1 VLATRNPRLMD
12 GTLQRLTAYAPPVN
26 VLVVDDP
33 PVIGA
38 ALLGLDAIG
47 ASHDAEM
54 AVRTAL
60 LTRTHTSW
68 SPEDR
73 LADHEYLD
81 T

>member
-1 VLATRNPRLMD
+1 
-12 GTLQRLTAYAPPVN
+12 
-26 VLVVDDP
+26 VV
-33 PVIGA
+33 GA

-47 ASHDAEM
+47 ASPDAEM

-60 LTRTHTSW
+60 LTRTRTLW

-73 LADHEYLD
+73 LADHDYLD